1 MIKLKELIALPKLRS
16 PIVLIGMPGIALV
29 GKIAALSV
37 INSLNST
44 PYGEIYYHDLPPH
57 VIINDAQINM
67 PKIVIYI
74 NQSPKSQEHDL
85 IIMTGDYQPT
95 TSLGIY
101 TLSDYI
107 CQLCKNLDTYLII
120 SMGAFVPES
129 MGDKRKVYVSSTDK
143 EWIDF
148 FLGSSTQTTVILKG
162 GYISGANGI
171 IPAWSAIHYD
181 IPGVSLL
188 ADTPPSFQ
196 LQIDPAAS
204 KELIRVLNALFQ
216 INVDETLLDQKI
228 DRLDQRFSEMMQ
240 KELSD
245 IMPKKP
251 DEQEK
256 PQPYI
261 G

>member
-1 MIKLKELIALPKLRS
+1 MIKLKELIAPPELQS

-29 GKIAALSV
+29 GKMAALC
-37 INSLNST
+37 ITNSLNST

-74 NQSPKSQEHDL
+74 NKISDSHEHDL

-101 TLSDYI
+101 ALSDYI
-107 CQLCKNLDTYLII
+107 CELCKKFNAYLVV

-129 MGDKRKVYVSSTDK
+129 IGDKRKVYVSSTDK

-181 IPGVSLL
+181 IPGVSIL
-188 ADTPPSFQ
+188 ADTLPL

-204 KELIRVLNALFQ
+204 KELIRVLNALFSLN
-216 INVDETLLDQKI
+216 IDETLLDQKI
-228 DRLDQRFSEMMQ
+228 GQLDQRLEEFSDMMQ
-240 KELSD
+240 KKQD
-245 IMPKKP
+245 
-251 DEQEK
+251 DQEK
-256 PQPYI
+256 QQPYI

>member
-1 MIKLKELIALPKLRS
+1 MIKLKELMAPQKLKS

-29 GKIAALSV
+29 GKMAALSI
-37 INSLNST
+37 INSLKSKL
-44 PYGEIYYHDLPPH
+44 YGEIYYHDLPPH

-67 PKIVIYI
+67 PKIVIHI
-74 NQSPKSQEHDL
+74 NEAPESQKHDL
-85 IIMTGDYQPT
+85 ITMTGDYQPT

-107 CQLCKNLDTYLII
+107 CNLCKEFDAYLIV

-129 MGDKRKVYVSSTDK
+129 INDKRKVYVSSTDK

-148 FLGSSTQTTVILKG
+148 FLGSSTHSTVILKG

-181 IPGVSLL
+181 IPGVSIL
-188 ADTPPSFQ
+188 ADTLPL

-204 KELIRVLNALFQ
+204 KELVRVLNALFNLN
-216 INVDETLLDQKI
+216 IDETLLDQKI
-228 DRLDQRFSEMMQ
+228 SQLDQRLEEYSEIMQ
-240 KELSD
+240 KKQD
-245 IMPKKP
+245 
-251 DEQEK
+251 DQEK
-256 PQPYI
+256 QQPYI

>member
-1 MIKLKELIALPKLRS
+1 MIKLKELTAPPKLRA

-37 INSLNST
+37 VNNLKST
-44 PYGEIYYHDLPPH
+44 LYGEIYYHDLPPH

-67 PKIVIYI
+67 PKIVVYTHTL
-74 NQSPKSQEHDL
+74 PKAQDHDL
-85 IIMTGDYQPT
+85 VIITGDYQPT

-101 TLSDYI
+101 ALSDYI
-107 CQLCKNLDTYLII
+107 CNLCKKFEAHLIV
-120 SMGAFVPES
+120 SLGAFVPES
-129 MGDKRKVYVSSTDK
+129 VGDKRKVYVSSTEK
-143 EWIDF
+143 KWIDF
-148 FLGSSTQTTVILKG
+148 FLTSSTHTTVILKG

-171 IPAWSAIHYD
+171 IPAWSSIHYN
-181 IPGVSLL
+181 IPGVSIL
-188 ADTPPSFQ
+188 ADTLPL

-204 KELIRVLNALFQ
+204 RELIRVLNALFQ
-216 INVDETLLDQKI
+216 LNVDETILDQKI
-228 DRLDQRFSEMMQ
+228 DLLEQQMGEQEKR
-240 KELSD
+240 
-245 IMPKKP
+245 